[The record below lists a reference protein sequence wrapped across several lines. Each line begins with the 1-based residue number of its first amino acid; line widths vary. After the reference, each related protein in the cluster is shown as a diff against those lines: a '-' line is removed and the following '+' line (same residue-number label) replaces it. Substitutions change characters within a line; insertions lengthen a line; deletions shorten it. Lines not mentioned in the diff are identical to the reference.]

1 MQIIKEV
8 FSNLSS
14 WGSHPVLI
22 EPGKHGSCLTFS
34 ADRLLSK
41 IGECSQ
47 MLRQWGLREGSPVL
61 LFLENSIDFVV
72 VFLALLNIKAVP
84 IPVKPEYRYLELEE
98 IFRNSLPQ
106 AVVCERSLKPYVADL
121 SSRAAIILRDSGE
134 LSVAKPA
141 PQNAP
146 PVDVGKDT
154 VSINYTYRGYG
165 YPLGALLHEQ
175 QYIHGATVVQDEL
188 AGRPGDVMMIL
199 LPLAHIFPMVCGLF
213 LCLLYRI
220 TALIVRTLH
229 PRLIFEYIDRFR
241 VNYMTAV
248 PEIYELL
255 WKCKSMACDLSSL
268 QLLFSGG
275 SCLSDEL
282 YHNFRKDFGV
292 FLAHGYGLTEFTPVS
307 RNSANH
313 NRAGTVGPI
322 CNGVQ
327 VRIDKPS
334 ADGSGE
340 ILFRTKGM
348 ARGYLNRPVETKA
361 AFRDE
366 WFRTGDIGRM
376 DKGHLVFLR
385 EEKNTRKVNGNMV
398 DLEEVRKALL
408 SISEVREAYVTFEN
422 GSLSAVVGYGGS
434 NQHPNAIQAIR
445 RELARRIAIYKIPR
459 FISSVQ
465 PRQRIERQDGPK

>member
-1 MQIIKEV
+1 MQIIREV

-22 EPGKHGSCLTFS
+22 EPGKHGSSLTLS
-34 ADRLLSK
+34 ADQLLSK
-41 IGECSQ
+41 IGEFSQ
-47 MLRQWGLREGSPVL
+47 MLGQWGLREGSPVL
-61 LFLENSIDFVV
+61 LFLENSVDFVV
-72 VFLALLNIKAVP
+72 VFLALLNVKAVP
-84 IPVKPEYRYLELEE
+84 VPVKPEYRYMELEE

-106 AVVCERSLKPYVADL
+106 AVGCERSLKPYVADL
-121 SSRAAIILRDSGE
+121 CDRTAIILRDSGE
-134 LSVAKPA
+134 LSLFKPA
-141 PQNAP
+141 SQDAP
-146 PVDVGKDT
+146 PVDLGKDT

-165 YPLGALLHEQ
+165 YPLGALLPEQ
-175 QYIHGATVVQDEL
+175 QYIHGAKVVQDEL
-188 AGRPGDVMMIL
+188 AGRPGDIMMIL

-220 TALIVRTLH
+220 TALVVRTLH
-229 PRLIFEYIDRFR
+229 PRLIFEYIDRYR

-255 WKCKSMACDLSSL
+255 WKCRSMTRDLSSL

-292 FLAHGYGLTEFTPVS
+292 SLAHGYGLTEFTPVS

-322 CNGVQ
+322 CNGIR

-334 ADGSGE
+334 PDGAGE
-340 ILFRTKGM
+340 ILFRTEDM
-348 ARGYLNRPVETKA
+348 ARGYLNRPEETKS
-361 AFRDE
+361 AFCDG
-366 WFRTGDIGRM
+366 WFRTGDIGRL

-398 DLEEVRKALL
+398 DLEEVRRAILQSGKIIRCRV
-408 SISEVREAYVTFEN
+408 SIAE
-422 GSLSAVVGYGGS
+422 GIL
-434 NQHPNAIQAIR
+434 QAKI
-445 RELARRIAIYKIPR
+445 ELEGNLDFQKEIPR
-459 FISSVQ
+459 IRQFLKQNLSPYKV
-465 PRQRIERQDGPK
+465 PRRFGYLR